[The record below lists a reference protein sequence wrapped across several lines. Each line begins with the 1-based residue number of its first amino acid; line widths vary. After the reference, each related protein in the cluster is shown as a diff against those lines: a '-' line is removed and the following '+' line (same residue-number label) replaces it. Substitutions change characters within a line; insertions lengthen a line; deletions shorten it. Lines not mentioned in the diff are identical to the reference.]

1 MKRLLYLIVVVFT
14 YKISAQSFPVRNVND
29 DYAVTN
35 LKGSEQFKNNVIEVL
50 RDNNGLYWFRNI
62 TSISSFDGV
71 NWKAY
76 TFKTANGKNIPVRF
90 NEIEVTDDGTFWLGS
105 AEGMFLID
113 PASQNFIP
121 LKQMY
126 PRITGMPP
134 VINCIY
140 KGNDNLLFISVLKEG
155 FYLLDWKTSV
165 LKYVVIDSINKTEVP
180 NDGQE
185 LDVTVDKDG
194 NYWGLTKRNNGIWHY
209 NSARGKLSCSWKNEL
224 SIFPDRTYHGR
235 FISGI
240 TYVER
245 DNSLWVSYGKDGIL
259 EKVYLSNGKRKF
271 YTFYDALRA
280 RADTNTK
287 KRHNVTSVKTDGE
300 NNEWTFVA
308 GKYLVKL
315 NDDIAKFEYLVNDYD
330 LLPLGKLNWFLFESN
345 NKAAKKVDNLMWLV
359 SDKGLALLKRRN
371 SLVRQIPF
379 DTLSESGVKPADYEN
394 KDAHKTIF
402 FVKGDDNTYYLLQQD
417 AGRPKLINLDTG
429 LRIKKV
435 LFNDKWKNFPA
446 YFNPE
451 ISSNSFYI
459 AMLRPEIEPINFRT
473 VVIRDF
479 KVDLTTFTTEEIEL
493 NFSQRVWRYGAAD
506 VNGVYW
512 LYSNG
517 YLYSYDPQKTLLD
530 SIFVCEPGAKG
541 KYDTD
546 LVKGFDYPT
555 VLHKNSSTFWID
567 FIPTKEL
574 YKIDLIK
581 RRIDKVITPCF
592 DKKDCIIHGVIND
605 MYVFDSTRIYLQGN
619 FGGMLINARTDL
631 VTDYNDLFRNV
642 TPVQG
647 QVGSGI
653 YKNWICHVSPVEI
666 NLFNTVTKSQR
677 KLLVQEDFKWH
688 LSQFNSRPLVNDRG
702 EMILMSKEQKGF
714 TVFHLDSVAAAEK
727 PGVIRFSLMK
737 LDESE
742 LQMDSL
748 VKRGALSLKYND
760 YNRIHFRFSD
770 YTLLDQD
777 KITYEYTLYNGGDT
791 VWNKIEGEPELNFSK
806 ISPGNYQLLIRA
818 GNGFGDYS
826 KEVTTFRI
834 SIIPPFTQTIWFI
847 ILIILVI
854 AAILYGIY
862 RYRLLQIKKL
872 QIIRNNIASDLH
884 DDIGSTLNSISIYSE
899 VAKQQAEKEIP
910 ALDLI
915 GINSRKIIESMSDIV
930 WTINPENDSF
940 EKIIIRMRS
949 FAHQLLK
956 AKKVEYTF
964 EADEKLN
971 SVALPMQVRK
981 NFYLVFKEAITNLV
995 KYSGASRV
1003 AISLNADNKTIIL
1016 IIRDNGI
1023 GIPVNSETQG
1033 NGLMNMKRRAEEI
1046 HAHLN
1051 IISGNGEGTGIE
1063 LTLNTQDRFM

>member
-1 MKRLLYLIVVVFT
+1 MKRLAYLLALIVCHNC
-14 YKISAQSFPVRNVND
+14 SAQSYSVKNVND
-29 DYAVTN
+29 DYVVTN

-76 TFKTANGKNIPVRF
+76 TFKTTNGKNIPVRF

-113 PASQNFIP
+113 PATQNFIP
-121 LKQMY
+121 VKQMY
-126 PRITGMPP
+126 PRITGMPAI
-134 VINCIY
+134 VNCIY

-155 FYLLDWKTSV
+155 FYILDWETSV
-165 LKYVVIDSINKTEVP
+165 LRYVVIDSINKTEVP

-209 NSARGKLSCSWKNEL
+209 NSATGKISCSWKKEL
-224 SIFPDRTYHGR
+224 SIFPDKTYQGK

-240 TYVER
+240 TYSER
-245 DNSLWVSYGKDGIL
+245 DHSLWISYGVDGIL
-259 EKVYLSNGKRKF
+259 EKVYLSTGKRKF
-271 YTFYDALRA
+271 YTFYDDLKVRT
-280 RADTNTK
+280 DTNTK
-287 KRHNVTSVKTDGE
+287 IRYSVTSVKIDGE
-300 NNEWTFVA
+300 NHEWTFVA

-315 NDDIAKFEYLVNDYD
+315 NDDISRFEYIVNDYD

-345 NKAAKKVDNLMWLV
+345 NKAGKKIDNLMWLA
-359 SDKGLALLKRRN
+359 SDKGLSVLKKTN

-379 DTLSESGVKPADYEN
+379 DTLSDPATKPADYEN
-394 KDAHKTIF
+394 RDAHNTIF
-402 FVKGDDNTYYLLQQD
+402 FEKGYYNAYYLLQQD
-417 AGRPKLINLDTG
+417 AGRPKLTSLDTD

-435 LFNDKWKNFPA
+435 LFNDKWKNVPA

-451 ISSNSFYI
+451 INSNSFYI
-459 AMLRPEIEPINFRT
+459 AMLRPGIEPINFRI
-473 VVIRDF
+473 VVMKDF
-479 KVDLTTFTTEEIEL
+479 QVDLTTFKTEEIEL
-493 NFSQRVWRYGAAD
+493 NFSQRVWRYGASDAK
-506 VNGVYW
+506 GVFW
-512 LYSNG
+512 LFSNG
-517 YLYSYDPQKTLLD
+517 YLYSYDPEKTLLD

-555 VLHKNSSTFWID
+555 VLHKSSSTFWID

-574 YKIDLIK
+574 YKIDLLT
-581 RRIDKVITPCF
+581 RRIDKIITPCF
-592 DKKDCIIHGVIND
+592 DKKDCIIHGAVYD
-605 MYVFDSTRIYLQGN
+605 MYVFDSTRLYLQGN
-619 FGGMLINARTDL
+619 FGGMLINTKTDL

-642 TPVQG
+642 TPVLG

-653 YKNWICHVSPVEI
+653 YKNWICHVSQVEI

-677 KLLVQEDFKWH
+677 KLLLKEDFKWH
-688 LSQFNSRPLVNDRG
+688 LSQFNSKPLVNDRG

-727 PGVIRFSLMK
+727 PGGIRFSLIK

-748 VKRGALSLKYND
+748 VKRGTLSLKYND

-777 KITYEYTLYNGGDT
+777 KISYEYTLYNGGDT
-791 VWNKIEGEPELNFSK
+791 VWNKIEGEPELSFSR

-818 GNGFGDYS
+818 SNGFADYS
-826 KEVTTFRI
+826 KKVTTFRI
-834 SIIPPFTQTIWFI
+834 SIMPRFTQTIWFI

-854 AAILYGIY
+854 AALLYGIY
-862 RYRLLQIKKL
+862 RYRLQQVKRLQN
-872 QIIRNNIASDLH
+872 IRNNIASDLH

-899 VAKQQAEKEIP
+899 VAKQQAGKEIP
-910 ALDLI
+910 ALDMI
-915 GINSRKIIESMSDIV
+915 GSNSRKIIESMSDIV

-940 EKIIIRMRS
+940 EKIIVRMRS
-949 FAHQLLK
+949 FAHHLFK
-956 AKKVEYTF
+956 AKKIEYTF
-964 EADEKLN
+964 EVDEKLN
-971 SVALPMQVRK
+971 SIALPMQVRK
-981 NFYLVFKEAITNLV
+981 NFYLVFKEAITNIT
-995 KYSGASRV
+995 KYSEASRV
-1003 AISLNADNKTIIL
+1003 SVMLYEKNRIIVL
-1016 IIRDNGI
+1016 GIRDDGK
-1023 GIPVNSETQG
+1023 GIPDNAETQG
-1033 NGLMNMKRRAEEI
+1033 NGLMSMRRRAVEMNAELSI
-1046 HAHLN
+1046 VT
-1051 IISGNGEGTGIE
+1051 GNGEGTEIE
-1063 LTLNTQDRFM
+1063 LTLGNIK